1 MKPPVLNTFYYHD
14 HFHEMLRFVEDVY
27 QAVLDPHHRK
37 FIQTFRALS
46 MDAQCLYIRMA
57 NRKGTVFYKKS
68 LHYDEISGCEQ
79 AIKELLGQ
87 GFIIHLNSSYYA
99 DWLDLFSKN
108 ELYQIA
114 KKAQLEGIRAS
125 WSKQKL
131 SRYVFTQ
138 LTFNQ
143 LCRYVEPSLYFI
155 QNKTEPLSFLL
166 FLFFGKL
173 DMDMKSFALRDLG
186 LIRVNSHK
194 VYSARFETANEARV
208 CYFFSRII
216 ADLKE
221 KKIVDLVALY
231 ETTINTLECETDT
244 AQILSDQA
252 LFILG
257 KALEKEN
264 DTERAIRLYSLS
276 DFPGSKQRLIR
287 LLYNQNQKDNVR
299 QLLEA
304 ILEDPANDE
313 DYYFASDFYA
323 RKFGKQRLSEQTVLL
338 RSGQTI
344 KVDEAFRDAPEY
356 AVQCHFKQSG
366 WTSWHTENNIWLCLF
381 GLLFWDELFNS
392 PRSLH
397 CSFDR
402 LPQCLKD
409 RSFSQIFF
417 SEIQRKL
424 DKVRNGK
431 AIEIILRTL
440 TKYHRKPNGI
450 FAWYMVNIET
460 INALLDSS
468 NCDATAFILQTMA
481 DDYPVMKDGFPDLL
495 VLHESGIRLIEVKAE
510 GDVLRRNQLTRLRQL
525 KKAGFECE
533 IIRTQYSFNP
543 NQDYVVVD
551 IETTGGQKTYHRI
564 TEIGAVK
571 IRNHEVIDEWQT
583 LINPERHIPA
593 NITKLTGIS
602 NNMVKNAPI
611 FSEIANDFNEYVYGA
626 IFAAHNV
633 NFDYGFISMEYQRLE
648 QSFRYPKI
656 CTCASMRR
664 YYPGHKSYSLANLC
678 QMYNIPL
685 ETHHRALCDA
695 KAAGHLLNLVNQKRE
710 KIAA

>member
-1 MKPPVLNTFYYHD
+1 TLFYTKY
-14 HFHEMLRFVEDVY
+14 LR
-27 QAVLDPHHRK
+27 
-37 FIQTFRALS
+37 
-46 MDAQCLYIRMA
+46 
-57 NRKGTVFYKKS
+57 
-68 LHYDEISGCEQ
+68 YDEISDCEQ
-79 AIKELLGQ
+79 AIEELFEQ
-87 GFIIHLNSSYYA
+87 DFIRRLDCAYYA
-99 DWLDLFSKN
+99 EWLCQFKKD

-114 KKAQLEGIRAS
+114 KKAQLEEVRAS
-125 WSKQKL
+125 WSKEKL

-138 LTFNQ
+138 LTFDQ
-143 LCRYVEPSLYFI
+143 LCRYVEPNLYII

-194 VYSARFETANEARV
+194 EYSARFETANEAKA
-208 CYFFSRII
+208 CYFFSQII
-216 ADLKE
+216 ADLNE

-231 ETTINTLECETDT
+231 DTIINTLEGETDAT
-244 AQILSDQA
+244 QILRDKA

-264 DTERAIRLYSLS
+264 DTERAIKLYSLS
-276 DFPGSKQRLIR
+276 DFSGSKQRLIR
-287 LLYNQNQKDNVR
+287 LLYHQNQKDNVR
-299 QLLEA
+299 QLLEV

-323 RKFGKQRLSEQTVLL
+323 RKFGKQKLSEQTVLL
-338 RSGQTI
+338 RNGQTI
-344 KVDEAFRDAPEY
+344 KIDEAFRDAPEY

-366 WTSWHTENNIWLCLF
+366 WTSWHTENNVWLCLF

-392 PRSLH
+392 SRSLH
-397 CSFDR
+397 SSFDR
-402 LPQCLKD
+402 LPQCLKNK
-409 RSFSQIFF
+409 SFSQKFVT
-417 SEIQRKL
+417 EIQNKL
-424 DKVRNGK
+424 DKVRNGS
-431 AIEIILRTL
+431 AIDIILRTL

-450 FAWYMVNIET
+450 FAWYMVDIET
-460 INALLDSS
+460 ITTLLASS
-468 NCDATAFILQTMA
+468 NCNATAHILQAMA
-481 DDYPVMKDGFPDLL
+481 DNYPAMKDGFPDLL
-495 VLHESGIRLIEVKAE
+495 MLQESGIRFIEVKAE

-525 KKAGFECE
+525 KQAGFECE

-551 IETTGGQKTYHRI
+551 IETTGGQKPYHRI

-583 LINPERHIPA
+583 LINPQRHIPA
-593 NITKLTGIS
+593 NITRLTGIS
-602 NNMVKNAPI
+602 NNMVGSAPL
-611 FSEIANDFNEYVYGA
+611 FSEIAKDFNAFVHGA

-633 NFDYGFISMEYQRLE
+633 NFDYGFIAMEYQRLE

-678 QMYNIPL
+678 QMYQIPL

-710 KIAA
+710 DIAARL

>member
-1 MKPPVLNTFYYHD
+1 
-14 HFHEMLRFVEDVY
+14 
-27 QAVLDPHHRK
+27 
-37 FIQTFRALS
+37 

-68 LHYDEISGCEQ
+68 LRYDEISGCEQ
-79 AIKELLGQ
+79 AIEELFEQ
-87 GFIIHLNSSYYA
+87 GFISRLNSRYYA

-143 LCRYVEPSLYFI
+143 LCRYVEPSLYII

-173 DMDMKSFALRDLG
+173 DMDMKCFALRDLG
-186 LIRVNSHK
+186 LIRVNSHTA
-194 VYSARFETANEARV
+194 YSARFETANEAKV

-231 ETTINTLECETDT
+231 DTAINTLECETNT
-244 AQILSDQA
+244 TIILSDKA

-264 DTERAIRLYSLS
+264 DTERAIKLYSLS
-276 DFPGSKQRLIR
+276 DFSGSKQRLIR
-287 LLYNQNQKDNVR
+287 LLYNQNEKDKVR
-299 QLLEA
+299 HLIEA
-304 ILEDPANDE
+304 ILEDPENDE
-313 DYYFASDFYA
+313 DYYFASDFYV
-323 RKFGKQRLSEQTVLL
+323 RKFGKQRLSDQTILL

-344 KVDEAFRDAPEY
+344 KIDEAFRDAPEY

-366 WTSWHTENNIWLCLF
+366 WTSWHTENDIWLCLF

-392 PRSLH
+392 SRSLH

-409 RSFSQIFF
+409 RSFSQIFMT
-417 SEIQRKL
+417 EIQSKL
-424 DKVRNGK
+424 EKVRNGK
-431 AIEIILRTL
+431 GIEIILRTL
-440 TKYHRKPNGI
+440 SKYHRKPNGI

-460 INALLDSS
+460 INALLDRSS
-468 NCDATAFILQTMA
+468 CDATAFILQTMA
-481 DDYPVMKDGFPDLL
+481 DDYPAMKDGFPDLL
-495 VLHESGIRLIEVKAE
+495 MLQESDIRFIEVKAE

-543 NQDYVVVD
+543 NQEYVVVD
-551 IETTGGQKTYHRI
+551 IETTGGQKLYQRI
-564 TEIGAVK
+564 TEIGAVR
-571 IRNHEVIDEWQT
+571 IRNYEVIDEWQT
-583 LINPERHIPA
+583 LINPQRHIPA

-602 NNMVKNAPI
+602 NNMVENAPT
-611 FSEIANDFNEYVYGA
+611 FSKIANDFNEFVHGA
-626 IFAAHNV
+626 IFSAHNV

-678 QMYNIPL
+678 QIYNIPL

-710 KIAA
+710 ETAA

>member
-1 MKPPVLNTFYYHD
+1 MNIPVLNTFYYHD
-14 HFHEMLRFVEDVY
+14 HFLEMLRFVEEVY
-27 QAVLDPHHRK
+27 QGVLDQQHRE

-46 MDAQCLYIRMA
+46 MDARCFYIRMA
-57 NRKGTVFYKKS
+57 NRKGTLFYKNN
-68 LHYDEISGCEQ
+68 LRYDEISDCEQ
-79 AIKELLGQ
+79 AIEELIEQ
-87 GFIIHLNSSYYA
+87 GFIKRLNSTYYA
-99 DWLDLFSKN
+99 DWLDLFNKN
-108 ELYQIA
+108 ELHQIA
-114 KKAQLEGIRAS
+114 KKAQLEEVRAS

-138 LTFNQ
+138 LTFDQFCN
-143 LCRYVEPSLYFI
+143 YVEPSLYII

-194 VYSARFETANEARV
+194 EYSARFETANEAKA

-221 KKIVDLVALY
+221 KKIIDLVALY
-231 ETTINTLECETDT
+231 DTTINTLECETDAT
-244 AQILSDQA
+244 QILRDKA

-257 KALEKEN
+257 QSLEKEN
-264 DTERAIRLYSLS
+264 DTERAITLYSLS
-276 DFPGSKQRLIR
+276 DFSGSKQRLIR
-287 LLYNQNQKDNVR
+287 LLYNQNQKDEVR

-323 RKFGKQRLSEQTVLL
+323 RKFGEQKLSEQTVLL

-344 KVDEAFRDAPEY
+344 KIDEAFRDAPEY
-356 AVQCHFKQSG
+356 AVQCHYKQSG
-366 WTSWHTENNIWLCLF
+366 WTSWHTENNVWLCLF

-392 PRSLH
+392 SRSLH
-397 CSFDR
+397 SSFDR

-409 RSFSQIFF
+409 RSFSQIFIT
-417 SEIQRKL
+417 EIQSKL

-431 AIEIILRTL
+431 AVEVILRTL

-450 FAWYMVNIET
+450 FAWYMVDIET

-468 NCDATAFILQTMA
+468 NCNSTALILQTMA
-481 DDYPVMKDGFPDLL
+481 DNYPAMKDGFPDLL
-495 VLHESGIRLIEVKAE
+495 MSQESGIRFIEVKAE

-533 IIRTQYSFNP
+533 IVRTQYSFNP

-551 IETTGGQKTYHRI
+551 IETTGGRKPYHRI
-564 TEIGAVK
+564 TEIGAIK
-571 IRNHEVIDEWQT
+571 IRNHEMIDEWQT

-602 NNMVKNAPI
+602 NHMVDSAPL
-611 FSEIANDFNEYVYGA
+611 FSEIAKDFNAFVHGA

-633 NFDYGFISMEYQRLE
+633 NFDYGFISMEYQRLA

-678 QMYNIPL
+678 QMYDIPL

-710 KIAA
+710 EIAA